1 MANPVYLKDGRFSPS
16 PETRV
21 IRARE
26 YADIVAAEDL
36 VARARAEAERILR
49 EAAET
54 YEAEKQRGYQE
65 GLAEGKMEMAMT
77 MLDSLT
83 AGVDYLAGI
92 ESTMV
97 ELVMSAVGKII
108 DGFSDE
114 ERVLGIIRKSL
125 AYVRSQK
132 RVTLR
137 VCPEDGD
144 IVTANLA
151 SLESLYAGI
160 DLIDVVPDPRMQPGD
175 CILESEMGLINAGLA
190 TQLEG
195 IRRAFARKLQ
205 RPEEQENP

>member
-1 MANPVYLKDGRFSPS
+1 MAEHIYLKDGNFAPA
-16 PETRV
+16 PEAKV
-21 IRARE
+21 IRAGE
-26 YADIVAAEDL
+26 YADFVAAQDIVE
-36 VARARAEAERILR
+36 RARAEARDIVR
-49 EAAET
+49 RAEET
-54 YEAEKQRGYQE
+54 FAEEKRRGYQE
-65 GLAEGKMEMAMT
+65 GMAEGKMEMAMT

-92 ESTMV
+92 ETTMV
-97 ELVMSAVGKII
+97 ELVMNAVGKII

-137 VCPEDGD
+137 VCPEDGE

-151 SLESLYAGI
+151 GLEAMYAGI
-160 DLIDVVPDPRMQPGD
+160 DLIDVITDPRMRKGD
-175 CILESEMGLINAGLA
+175 CVLESEMGLINAGLS

-195 IRRAFARKLQ
+195 IRRAFAAKLQ
-205 RPEEQENP
+205 RVEEQGQ

>member
-1 MANPVYLKDGRFSPS
+1 
-16 PETRV
+16 
-21 IRARE
+21 
-26 YADIVAAEDL
+26 
-36 VARARAEAERILR
+36 
-49 EAAET
+49 
-54 YEAEKQRGYQE
+54 
-65 GLAEGKMEMAMT
+65 MT

-97 ELVMSAVGKII
+97 DLVMNAVAKII
-108 DGFSDE
+108 DGFGDE

-144 IVTANLA
+144 IVPANLA
-151 SLESLYAGI
+151 SLESMYAVI
-160 DLIDVVPDPRMQPGD
+160 DLIDVVTDPRMQKGD
-175 CILESEMGLINAGLA
+175 CILESEMGVINAGLA

-205 RPEEQENP
+205 RMEEQENP

>member
-1 MANPVYLKDGRFSPS
+1 MAEHIYLKDGNFAPA
-16 PETRV
+16 PEAKV
-21 IRARE
+21 IRAGE
-26 YADIVAAEDL
+26 YADFVTAQDIVE
-36 VARARAEAERILR
+36 RARAEARDILLR
-49 EAAET
+49 AEET
-54 YEAEKQRGYQE
+54 FAEEKRRGYQE
-65 GLAEGKMEMAMT
+65 GLAEGKMEMTMT

-92 ESTMV
+92 ETTMV
-97 ELVMSAVGKII
+97 ELVMNAVGKII

-137 VCPEDGD
+137 VCPEDGE

-151 SLESLYAGI
+151 GLEAMYAGI
-160 DLIDVVPDPRMQPGD
+160 DLIDVITDPRMSKGD
-175 CILESEMGLINAGLA
+175 CVLESEMGLINAGLS

-195 IRRAFARKLQ
+195 IRRAFAAKLQ
-205 RPEEQENP
+205 RVEEQGQ

>member
-1 MANPVYLKDGRFSPS
+1 MANTLYLKDGKFSPA
-16 PETRV
+16 PDARV

-26 YADIVAAEDL
+26 YADFVAARDI
-36 VARARAEAERILR
+36 VSRAREEAERVLR

-54 YEAEKQRGYQE
+54 YEAEKRRGYEE

-97 ELVMSAVGKII
+97 DLVMNAVAKII
-108 DGFSDE
+108 DGFGDE

-151 SLESLYAGI
+151 SLESMYAGI
-160 DLIDVVPDPRMQPGD
+160 DLIDVVTDPRMQKGD
-175 CILESEMGLINAGLA
+175 CILESEMGVINAGLA

-205 RPEEQENP
+205 RMEEQENP